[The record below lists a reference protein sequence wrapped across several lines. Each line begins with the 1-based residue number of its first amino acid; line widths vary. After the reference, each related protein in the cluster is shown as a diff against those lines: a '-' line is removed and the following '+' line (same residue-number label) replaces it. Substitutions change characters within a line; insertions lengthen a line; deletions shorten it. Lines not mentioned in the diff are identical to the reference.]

1 MSPRRLARHARLA
14 AIALVAVLLARLLPV
29 AVAAQVA
36 RPPESARVLLSGV
49 LPPMRGDRLRA
60 TLVTVTYPPG
70 GASAPHSHSCPLVG
84 HVVAGALHS
93 RVAGGVDTVYH
104 AGESFRED
112 ANQAHFV
119 SSNASELAP
128 VTFLVWFVCDGDGPK
143 MTPVEATAPR

>member
-36 RPPESARVLLSGV
+36 RPPESARILLSSV
-49 LPPMRGDRLRA
+49 LPPMRGDRLHA

-84 HVVAGALHS
+84 HVVDGALHS

-112 ANQAHFV
+112 ANQAHVV
-119 SSNASELAP
+119 SANASDLAP

-143 MTPVEATAPR
+143 MTPLAAAGQR

>member
-1 MSPRRLARHARLA
+1 MSARGFARHARIA
-14 AIALVAVLLARLLPV
+14 AIALVLVVVARLLPE
-29 AVAAQVA
+29 AVAAQA
-36 RPPESARVLLSGV
+36 ASPHEAARVLLSSE

-70 GASAPHSHSCPLVG
+70 GVSAPHSHSCPLVG
-84 HVVAGALHS
+84 HVVDGALHS

-112 ANQAHFV
+112 ANQAHVV

-143 MTPVEATAPR
+143 TTPIAAADPP